1 MRNKVNSR
9 YPLSVVVSCLVAA
22 GCLNTQS
29 VALQEQAEAAT
40 SPTAACREAARAEG
54 WTVLDV
60 HGLRQ
65 VTEGYWEARIK
76 VDDPELRDLV
86 ICRHN
91 AVEGW
96 TEVVVLDE

>member
-1 MRNKVNSR
+1 MDRKLRALFWSSILCFFVT
-9 YPLSVVVSCLVAA
+9 

-29 VALQEQAEAAT
+29 VAFQEQAEGAT
-40 SPTAACREAARAEG
+40 SPKAACREAARAEG

-60 HGLRQ
+60 HALDE
-65 VTEGYWEARIK
+65 VSEGYWEARIV

-86 ICRHN
+86 FCRHN
-91 AVEGW
+91 TVEGW